1 MGLLLGE
8 EIQQREKARYRTG
21 TGPFMAINLL
31 DADAI
36 PPNQYR
42 HDLESFFWVL
52 TWFVATHNPIQHTLG
67 RINEWLNADLNAV
80 YDAKR
85 MFLRNLRRATKILSK
100 GSPRYKSIKSTCIT
114 PLIKTFR
121 ALETEGQTVEDLHDN
136 LLGHIVSNNRASA
149 NQCLVDIRRRMNDRN
164 LMVSFRLFMDLLL

>member
-1 MGLLLGE
+1 MAV
-8 EIQQREKARYRTG
+8 EILSTYVAH
-21 TGPFMAINLL
+21 
-31 DADAI
+31 DV
-36 PPNQYR
+36 R